1 LISQAFPGGR
11 SRARAFGILST
22 LIGSGAAIGLVLG
35 GVLTEYLNW
44 RWTMYVNVLFAIVA
58 AIGAAL
64 LLDSERRDGPRPR
77 IDLPGSVLAGIGL
90 LCIVY
95 GLGRAEAASWT
106 SPSVLGTLLA
116 GVVILAGFVAH
127 QRTARLPL
135 LPLSILRE
143 RNRVAAYINR
153 FTAATGN
160 FTVVFFLTFILQE
173 NLHLSP
179 VWSGIGVV
187 PMMIGII
194 AGSNTTASVLLPR
207 LGSRGV
213 SVIGLLASA
222 VALWGLSRLSLST
235 TYWGGVL
242 GPLLVFG
249 LGQGMTTSVAVST
262 ATRGLPADHVGA
274 ASALVSVMQQLGGSI
289 GTALLSS
296 IAASTTA
303 TYIAAHHIH
312 GTAADTHGYDIAFLT
327 AAGIFTAAALTCWIL
342 IRSRDSREP

>member
-1 LISQAFPGGR
+1 ML
-11 SRARAFGILST
+11 
-22 LIGSGAAIGLVLG
+22 
-35 GVLTEYLNW
+35 
-44 RWTMYVNVLFAIVA
+44 
-58 AIGAAL
+58 
-64 LLDSERRDGPRPR
+64 
-77 IDLPGSVLAGIGL
+77 
-90 LCIVY
+90 
-95 GLGRAEAASWT
+95 
-106 SPSVLGTLLA
+106 
-116 GVVILAGFVAH
+116 ILAGFVVH
-127 QRTARLPL
+127 QRTARSPL
-135 LPLSILRE
+135 LPLSILRD
-143 RNRVAAYINR
+143 RNRAAAYINR

-179 VWSGIGVV
+179 VWSGLGVV

-194 AGSNTTASVLLPR
+194 AGSNTAASVLLR
-207 LGSRGV
+207 WLGPRGV

-222 VALWGLSRLSLST
+222 VALWWLSRLGPST
-235 TYWGGVL
+235 TYWSGVP

-249 LGQGMTTSVAVST
+249 LGQGMTTTVAVST

-303 TYIAAHHIH
+303 AYIAASHVH

-327 AAGIFTAAALTCWIL
+327 AAGIFIAAAFTCWIL
-342 IRSRDSREP
+342 IRSRDSRRPDGEHASGHAQQVPTATGRELTTRDR